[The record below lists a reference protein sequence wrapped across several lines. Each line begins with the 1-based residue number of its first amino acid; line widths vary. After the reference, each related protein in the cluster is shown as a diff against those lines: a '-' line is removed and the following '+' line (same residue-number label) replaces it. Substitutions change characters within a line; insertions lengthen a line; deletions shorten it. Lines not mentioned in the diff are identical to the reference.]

1 MNKIKDDIYWTGY
14 IDWDLRIFHGYSTPS
29 GSTYNSYLIVDEKPT
44 LIDTVKDYGFEE
56 MLCRIKEVIDPS
68 KIKYIVS
75 NHTEMDHS
83 GSIGKLLEYCPDAEI
98 VCSPKGEEHLKR
110 HFLPASGR
118 KGKKDWKFK
127 VVNTGDELDIG
138 KRKLRFLLMPMVHWP
153 DSMSTYCV
161 NDKILFSND
170 AFGQHYASDERYADE
185 IDRGTII
192 AEAAKYYANIVL
204 PYGAQVLKVL
214 EAAAAL
220 EIELICTSHGLI
232 WRKKQDIGLIL
243 RLYKKWASYES
254 EEKVVIVYDTMW
266 HSTENMAKRMF
277 DSISKGGIP
286 VKIFNLQKDH
296 ISDVVTEVLSS
307 KFFLFGTSILNNRM
321 LPTMA
326 SMLMYLKGLKP
337 KNRYALSFGSYGWA
351 TVGFKEFETSIQEA
365 GFELM
370 GDGRYIRFVPDAS
383 DLDSLNDVV
392 SIIKEKGIKQ

>member
-56 MLCRIKEVIDPS
+56 MLGRIKEVIDPS
-68 KIKYIVS
+68 QIKYIIS

-83 GSIGKLLEYCPDAEI
+83 GSIDKILEYCPDAEI

-138 KRKLRFLLMPMVHWP
+138 KRKLKFLLMPMVHWP
-153 DSMSTYCV
+153 DSMSTYSEH
-161 NDKILFSND
+161 DKILFSND
-170 AFGQHYASDERYADE
+170 AFGQHYASEERYVDE
-185 IDRGTII
+185 VDHERII

-204 PYGAQVLKVL
+204 PYGQQVLKVL
-214 EAAAAL
+214 EAAATL
-220 EIELICTSHGLI
+220 EIESICTSHGLI
-232 WRKKQDIGLIL
+232 WRKKEDIELIVS
-243 RLYKKWASYES
+243 LYKKWASYES
-254 EEKVVIVYDTMW
+254 EDKVVIVYDTMW
-266 HSTENMAKRMF
+266 HSTEAMAKRMY
-277 DSISKGGIP
+277 DTISKEGIP
-286 VKIFNLQKDH
+286 VKLFNLQEDH
-296 ISDVVTEVLSS
+296 ISDVVAEVLSS

-326 SMLMYLKGLKP
+326 SLLMYLKGLKP
-337 KNRYALSFGSYGWA
+337 KNRYALTFGSYGWA

-365 GFELM
+365 GFDLIGE
-370 GDGRYIRFVPDAS
+370 GRYVKFVPDVS

-392 SIIKEKGIKQ
+392 SSIKDKIAVK